1 VKLHRSALAA
11 VLCLLPFAAH
21 AADGDKNVDPFEGYN
36 RAMFSFNDGVDHYF
50 LKPLAQGYDAGVP
63 LPARVAFTNFIAN
76 FGDVPNAFNDLL
88 QGKVTAAL
96 TDVGRI
102 LINSTLGIAGAIDVA
117 SEFGLAK
124 HDEDF
129 GQTLGV
135 WGFGT
140 GPYLVLPLLGPST
153 VRDTIGLPVDYYSD
167 VRKYAFTEIP
177 VRNSITGVDVIA
189 KRASLLGADTALEQA
204 SLDKYTFVRNFYLQ
218 RRLSQVY
225 DGNPPRP
232 KDDDADDDGAKDAAP
247 ATDKKEKTE

>member
-1 VKLHRSALAA
+1 VKLICRALAA
-11 VLCLLPFAAH
+11 TLCILPFVAH
-21 AADGDKNVDPFEGYN
+21 AADDGKNIDPFEGYN
-36 RAMFSFNDGVDHYF
+36 RVMFGFNDGVDHYVF
-50 LKPLAQGYDAGVP
+50 KPLAQGYDAGVP

-88 QGKVTAAL
+88 QGKVAAAL

-167 VRKYAFTEIP
+167 VRKYVFSEIP
-177 VRNSITGVDVIA
+177 VRTSITGVDVVA
-189 KRASLLGADTALEQA
+189 KRASLLGADVALEQA

-232 KDDDADDDGAKDAAP
+232 KDDGADDDGANDAAP
-247 ATDKKEKTE
+247 APGKKEKTE